1 MHMEFHSAFRRGES
15 GVCGDMR
22 HLPSL
27 RLRQGG
33 RTQGGDLQDHTS
45 QGLLKQRTGVVAG
58 VLGGREMLTGY
69 GAVVL

>member
-1 MHMEFHSAFRRGES
+1 
-15 GVCGDMR
+15 MR